1 MAHGPPSCLPD
12 VQGLEERHSF
22 RVLTMQ
28 QTPTSWGP
36 PGYNVMSSLP
46 STRLYIYIYT
56 ANAWALPG
64 PAITTGDASSS
75 SSTSSSS
82 SPSLE
87 LNPY

>member
-22 RVLTMQ
+22 RVLDMQ

-36 PGYNVMSSLP
+36 PGYNVMFSLP
-46 STRLYIYIYT
+46 STRLYIYMIYVYIYT
-56 ANAWALPG
+56 ANDWALPG
-64 PAITTGDASSS
+64 PAMTTGD
-75 SSTSSSS
+75 TSSSS
-82 SPSLE
+82 SLE